1 MKKLVPITLAAALI
15 LGGSMAV
22 KHGFAQNDDQQ
33 KVEAKQTEEAIGIE
47 KAKAAALKQVNGTV
61 ESVELE
67 SKNSQTYYEVDID
80 KDKKDYDIYVDA
92 YTAEIL
98 KVEENNF
105 DDDDRDDQVSAT
117 TVEGLLSKQ
126 EAMAIA
132 TKQVTGEVV
141 KIELDEDDS
150 RYEYEMELKT
160 DKGEADITI
169 DAKTGKVLEL
179 ELDDHDDDERYD
191 D

>member
-22 KHGFAQNDDQQ
+22 KQGFAQKDDQQ
-33 KVEAKQTEEAIGIE
+33 KVEVKQTNEAIGME
-47 KAKAAALKQVNGTV
+47 EAKAAALKQVNGTV

-67 SKNSQTYYEVDID
+67 SKNGQTYYEVDID

-105 DDDDRDDQVSAT
+105 DDDLDDQISTKT
-117 TVEGLLSKQ
+117 TEALLSQQ

-132 TKQVTGEVV
+132 TKQITGEVV
-141 KIELDEDDS
+141 KIELDKDDG

-169 DAKTGKVLEL
+169 DAETGKVLEL
-179 ELDDHDDDERYD
+179 ELDDHDDDDRYD

>member
-1 MKKLVPITLAAALI
+1 MKRLVPITLAAALI
-15 LGGSMAV
+15 LGGSLAV
-22 KHGFAQNDDQQ
+22 KQGFAQKDDQQ
-33 KVEAKQTEEAIGIE
+33 KVEVKQTNEVIGME

-61 ESVELE
+61 EGIELE
-67 SKNSQTYYEVDID
+67 SKNGRTYYEVDID

-92 YTAEIL
+92 HTADIL
-98 KVEENNF
+98 KVEENGF
-105 DDDDRDDQVSAT
+105 DDDRDDQVST
-117 TVEGLLSKQ
+117 TTLEGLLSEQ

-132 TKQVTGEVV
+132 TKQVAGEIV
-141 KIELDEDDS
+141 KIELDKDDG

-169 DAKTGKVLEL
+169 DAETGKVLEL
-179 ELDDHDDDERYD
+179 ELDDDNDDRYD

>member
-22 KHGFAQNDDQQ
+22 KQGFAQKDDQQ
-33 KVEAKQTEEAIGIE
+33 KVEVKQTNEVIGME
-47 KAKAAALKQVNGTV
+47 KAKAAALKRVNGMV
-61 ESVELE
+61 ESIELE
-67 SKNSQTYYEVDID
+67 SKNGRTYYEVDIN

-92 YTAEIL
+92 YTADIL

-105 DDDDRDDQVSAT
+105 DDDRDDQVSTPT
-117 TVEGLLSKQ
+117 TEALLSQ
-126 EAMAIA
+126 REAMAIA
-132 TKQVTGEVV
+132 TKQGAGNVV
-141 KIELDEDDS
+141 KIELDEENG
-150 RYEYEMELKT
+150 RYEYEMEVKT

-169 DAKTGKVLEL
+169 DAETGKVLEL
-179 ELDDHDDDERYD
+179 ELDDDNDDRYD

>member
-1 MKKLVPITLAAALI
+1 MKKLIPITLAAVLI

-22 KHGFAQNDDQQ
+22 KQGFAQKDDQQ
-33 KVEAKQTEEAIGIE
+33 KVEVKQTNEVIGME
-47 KAKAAALKQVNGTV
+47 KAKAEALKQVNGMV

-67 SKNSQTYYEVDID
+67 SKNGRTYYEVDID
-80 KDKKDYDIYVDA
+80 RDKKDYDVYVDV

-105 DDDDRDDQVSAT
+105 DDDRDDQVST
-117 TVEGLLSKQ
+117 TTTEALLSQQ

-132 TKQVTGEVV
+132 TKQVTGKVV
-141 KIELDEDDS
+141 KIELDQDNG
-150 RYEYEMELKT
+150 RYEYEMEVKA

-169 DAKTGKVLEL
+169 DAETGKVLEV
-179 ELDDHDDDERYD
+179 ELDDDTDDRYD

>member
-22 KHGFAQNDDQQ
+22 KQGFAQKDDQQ
-33 KVEAKQTEEAIGIE
+33 KVEVTQTKEAIGME
-47 KAKAAALKQVNGTV
+47 KAKAEALKQVNGMV

-67 SKNSQTYYEVDID
+67 SKNGRTYYEVDID
-80 KDKKDYDIYVDA
+80 KDKKDYDVYVDA
-92 YTAEIL
+92 YTADIL
-98 KVEENNF
+98 KVEESTF
-105 DDDDRDDQVSAT
+105 ADDRDDQVSAAT
-117 TVEGLLSKQ
+117 LEGLISQQ

-132 TKQVTGEVV
+132 IKEIAGEVV
-141 KIELDEDDS
+141 KIELDKDDG

-169 DAKTGKVLEL
+169 DAENGKVLEL
-179 ELDDHDDDERYD
+179 ELDDHDDDDRYD